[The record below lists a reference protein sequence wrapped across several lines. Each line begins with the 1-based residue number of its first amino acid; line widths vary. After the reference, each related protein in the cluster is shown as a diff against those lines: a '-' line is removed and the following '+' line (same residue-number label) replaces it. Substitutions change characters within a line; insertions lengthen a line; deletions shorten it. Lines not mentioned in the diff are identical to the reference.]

1 MGGGGGGVQTHPN
14 SLKIMQVLNIYIK
27 GNKRFRKVS
36 INKYTYT

>member
-1 MGGGGGGVQTHPN
+1 MGWGGGPDTPQLP
-14 SLKIMQVLNIYIK
+14 IMQVLNIYIK

>member
-1 MGGGGGGVQTHPN
+1 MGGGGGPDTPQLPKDHASP
-14 SLKIMQVLNIYIK
+14 INIYIK

>member
-1 MGGGGGGVQTHPN
+1 MGGGGGGQTHPN
-14 SLKIMQVLNIYIK
+14 SLKIMQVLNIYII